1 MANYNIII
9 PARFASTRLPG
20 KPLIDICGKT
30 MIERVWRNAKKSQA
44 RDIIIATDDER
55 IQSHAIN
62 FGAKIC
68 MTSSKHQSGTDR
80 IIEVINQMG
89 WSDDQVVLNLQG
101 DEPLLKAKLIDEC
114 ASLLTD
120 GISDIG
126 TLGSN
131 FLSKKEWLNPNTVK
145 VLMDESGHAI
155 YFSRLPIPNKLDADV
170 LIDNKFILH
179 HHGIYSYRC
188 RILRDLKLLD
198 MPKQMESENLE
209 QLKALH
215 YGFKIKVANASERPG
230 PSIDVIDDVE
240 NVCAI
245 IKKDLRSN

>member
-1 MANYNIII
+1 MANFNIII

-101 DEPLLKAKLIDEC
+101 DEPLLKAKLMDEC

>member
-1 MANYNIII
+1 MANFNIII

-89 WSDDQVVLNLQG
+89 WSDDQVILNLQG

>member
-80 IIEVINQMG
+80 IIEVIDQMG

>member
-101 DEPLLKAKLIDEC
+101 DEPLLKAKLMDEC

-155 YFSRLPIPNKLDADV
+155 YFSRLPIPIKLDADV

>member
-1 MANYNIII
+1 MANFNIII

-101 DEPLLKAKLIDEC
+101 DEPLLKAKLMDEC

-179 HHGIYSYRC
+179 HHGIYSYRW
-188 RILRDLKLLD
+188 RILSDLTLLD
-198 MPKQMESENLE
+198 MPKHMESENLE

>member
-9 PARFASTRLPG
+9 PARFTSTRLPG

-44 RDIIIATDDER
+44 RDIIIATEDER

-101 DEPLLKAKLIDEC
+101 DEPLLKAKLMDEC

-155 YFSRLPIPNKLDADV
+155 YFSRSPIPNKLDADL

>member
-44 RDIIIATDDER
+44 RDIIIATEDER

-101 DEPLLKAKLIDEC
+101 DEPLLKAKLMDEC

>member
-9 PARFASTRLPG
+9 PARFTSTRLPG

-44 RDIIIATDDER
+44 RDIIIATEDER

-101 DEPLLKAKLIDEC
+101 DEPLLKAKLMDEC

>member
-89 WSDDQVVLNLQG
+89 WSDDQVILNLQG

>member
-44 RDIIIATDDER
+44 RDIIIATEDER

-155 YFSRLPIPNKLDADV
+155 YFSRSPIPNKLDADV

>member
-1 MANYNIII
+1 MANFNIII

-101 DEPLLKAKLIDEC
+101 DEPLLKAKLMDEC

-179 HHGIYSYRC
+179 HHGVYSYRC

-230 PSIDVIDDVE
+230 PSINVIDDVE

>member
-101 DEPLLKAKLIDEC
+101 DEPLLKAKLMDEC

-230 PSIDVIDDVE
+230 PSIDIIDDVE

-245 IKKDLRSN
+245 LKKDLRPN

>member
-1 MANYNIII
+1 
-9 PARFASTRLPG
+9 
-20 KPLIDICGKT
+20 
-30 MIERVWRNAKKSQA
+30 
-44 RDIIIATDDER
+44 
-55 IQSHAIN
+55 
-62 FGAKIC
+62 
-68 MTSSKHQSGTDR
+68 
-80 IIEVINQMG
+80 
-89 WSDDQVVLNLQG
+89 
-101 DEPLLKAKLIDEC
+101 
-114 ASLLTD
+114 
-120 GISDIG
+120 
-126 TLGSN
+126 
-131 FLSKKEWLNPNTVK
+131 
-145 VLMDESGHAI
+145 MDESGHAI
-155 YFSRLPIPNKLDADV
+155 YFSRSPIPNKLDADL

-198 MPKQMESENLE
+198 MPEQMESENLE

>member
-101 DEPLLKAKLIDEC
+101 DEPLLKAKLMDEC

-209 QLKALH
+209 QLKVLH
-215 YGFKIKVANASERPG
+215 YGFKIKEANASESPG

>member
-1 MANYNIII
+1 MASFNIII

-62 FGAKIC
+62 FGAKTF

-80 IIEVINQMG
+80 IIEVIDQMG
-89 WSDDQVVLNLQG
+89 WPDDKVVLNLQG
-101 DEPLLKAKLIDEC
+101 DEPLLKAKLMDEC

-155 YFSRLPIPNKLDADV
+155 YFSRSPIPNKLDADL
-170 LIDNKFILH
+170 LIDNKYILH

-245 IKKDLRSN
+245 LKKDLRPN

>member
-89 WSDDQVVLNLQG
+89 WSDDQVILNLQG
-101 DEPLLKAKLIDEC
+101 DEPLLKAKLMDEC

-245 IKKDLRSN
+245 LKKDLRSN

>member
-101 DEPLLKAKLIDEC
+101 DEPLLKAKLMDEC

-245 IKKDLRSN
+245 LKKDLRSN

>member
-101 DEPLLKAKLIDEC
+101 DEPLLKAKLMDEC

-155 YFSRLPIPNKLDADV
+155 YFSRLPIPNKMDADV

-179 HHGIYSYRC
+179 HHGVYSYRC

>member
-89 WSDDQVVLNLQG
+89 WSDDQVILNLQG

-155 YFSRLPIPNKLDADV
+155 YFSRLPIPNKLDADL

-230 PSIDVIDDVE
+230 PSIDIIDDVE

-245 IKKDLRSN
+245 LKKDLRSN

>member
-1 MANYNIII
+1 MASFNIII

-62 FGAKIC
+62 FGAKTF

-80 IIEVINQMG
+80 IIEVIDQMG
-89 WSDDQVVLNLQG
+89 WPDDKVVLNLQG
-101 DEPLLKAKLIDEC
+101 DEPLLKAKLMDEC

-155 YFSRLPIPNKLDADV
+155 YFSRSPIPNKLDADL

-179 HHGIYSYRC
+179 HHGIYSYKC

-245 IKKDLRSN
+245 LKKDLRPN

>member
-9 PARFASTRLPG
+9 PARFTSTRLPG

-101 DEPLLKAKLIDEC
+101 DEPLLKAKLMDEC

>member
-89 WSDDQVVLNLQG
+89 WSDDQVILNLQG

-245 IKKDLRSN
+245 LKKDLRSN

>member
-1 MANYNIII
+1 MANFNIII

-89 WSDDQVVLNLQG
+89 WLDDQVVLNLQG
-101 DEPLLKAKLIDEC
+101 DEPLLKAKLMDEC

-245 IKKDLRSN
+245 LKKDLRPN

>member
-9 PARFASTRLPG
+9 PARFTSTRLPG

-89 WSDDQVVLNLQG
+89 WSDDQVILNLQG

-245 IKKDLRSN
+245 LKKDLRSN

>member
-30 MIERVWRNAKKSQA
+30 MMERVWRNAKKSQA
-44 RDIIIATDDER
+44 RDIIIATEDER

-101 DEPLLKAKLIDEC
+101 DEPLLKAKLMDEC

>member
-1 MANYNIII
+1 MASFNIII

-44 RDIIIATDDER
+44 KDIIIATDDES

-62 FGAKIC
+62 FGAKTC

-80 IIEVINQMG
+80 IIEVIDQMG

-101 DEPLLKAKLIDEC
+101 DEPLLKAKLMDEC
-114 ASLLTD
+114 ASLLTNR
-120 GISDIG
+120 ISDIG

-131 FLSKKEWLNPNTVK
+131 FLSQKEWLNPNLVK
-145 VLMDESGHAI
+145 VLIDDSGHAI
-155 YFSRLPIPNKLDADV
+155 YFSRSPIPNKLDADL

-188 RILRDLKLLD
+188 RILRELKLLD

-245 IKKDLRSN
+245 LKKDLRPN

>member
-101 DEPLLKAKLIDEC
+101 DEPLLKAKLMDEC

-179 HHGIYSYRC
+179 HHGVYSYRC

-245 IKKDLRSN
+245 LKKDLRPN

>member
-80 IIEVINQMG
+80 IIEVIDQMG

-101 DEPLLKAKLIDEC
+101 DEPLLKAKLMDEC

-145 VLMDESGHAI
+145 VLMDGKFMEVTLSPVNG
-155 YFSRLPIPNKLDADV
+155 KL
-170 LIDNKFILH
+170 
-179 HHGIYSYRC
+179 
-188 RILRDLKLLD
+188 
-198 MPKQMESENLE
+198 
-209 QLKALH
+209 
-215 YGFKIKVANASERPG
+215 
-230 PSIDVIDDVE
+230 
-240 NVCAI
+240 
-245 IKKDLRSN
+245 

>member
-9 PARFASTRLPG
+9 PARFTSTRLPG

-89 WSDDQVVLNLQG
+89 WSDDQVILNLQG

-230 PSIDVIDDVE
+230 PSIDIIDDVE

-245 IKKDLRSN
+245 LKKDVRSN

>member
-1 MANYNIII
+1 MANFNIII

-101 DEPLLKAKLIDEC
+101 DEPLLKAKLMDEC

-179 HHGIYSYRC
+179 HHGVYSYRC

-245 IKKDLRSN
+245 LKKDLRPN

>member
-1 MANYNIII
+1 MANFNIII

-101 DEPLLKAKLIDEC
+101 DEPLLKAKLMDEC

-179 HHGIYSYRC
+179 HHGVYSYRC

>member
-1 MANYNIII
+1 MANFNIII

-89 WSDDQVVLNLQG
+89 WSDDQVILNLQG

-230 PSIDVIDDVE
+230 PSIDIIDDVE

-245 IKKDLRSN
+245 LKKDLRPN

>member
-9 PARFASTRLPG
+9 PARFTSTRLPG

-101 DEPLLKAKLIDEC
+101 DEPLLKAKLMDEC

-179 HHGIYSYRC
+179 HHGVYSYRC

>member
-1 MANYNIII
+1 MANFNIII

-44 RDIIIATDDER
+44 RDIIIATEDER

-89 WSDDQVVLNLQG
+89 WSDDQVILNLQG

-155 YFSRLPIPNKLDADV
+155 YFSRSPIPNKLDADV

-230 PSIDVIDDVE
+230 PSIDIIDDVE

-245 IKKDLRSN
+245 LKKDLRPN

>member
-1 MANYNIII
+1 MANFNIII

-80 IIEVINQMG
+80 IIEVIDQMG

-101 DEPLLKAKLIDEC
+101 DEPLLKAKLMDEC

-245 IKKDLRSN
+245 LKKDLRPN

>member
-80 IIEVINQMG
+80 IIEVIDQMG

-245 IKKDLRSN
+245 LKKDLRPN

>member
-1 MANYNIII
+1 MANFNIII

-89 WSDDQVVLNLQG
+89 WSDDQVILNLQG

-245 IKKDLRSN
+245 LKKDLRPN

>member
-101 DEPLLKAKLIDEC
+101 DEPLLKAKLMDEC

>member
-101 DEPLLKAKLIDEC
+101 DEPLLKAKLMDEC

-245 IKKDLRSN
+245 LKKDLRPN

>member
-101 DEPLLKAKLIDEC
+101 DEPLLKAKLMDEC

-179 HHGIYSYRC
+179 HHGVYSYRC